1 MFGTTYTG
9 GMTYRSASEINS
21 AMGRVYGHMSL
32 AVIVSM
38 MVSYFVGSSP
48 ELLAFFFTGAMNW
61 VTIFAPLAAI
71 FGVSYVL
78 GNNPSKGVAQLC
90 LHGFAALMGLSFAAI
105 FAIFTMG
112 SIVSAFMGAAILF
125 GVMSGYGY
133 FTKQSLDSVGKF
145 MFVGLIA
152 IIIASIVNMILA
164 SFWPGLVDNG
174 AIASVISAL
183 AIIIFLGLTAYDTQK
198 IREEVSV
205 DTSDVVEIRGAL
217 TLYMDFIN
225 LFINLLQLFGDRK

>member
-38 MVSYFVGSSP
+38 FVSYFVGSSP
-48 ELLAFFFTGAMNW
+48 ELLAFFFTGVMKW
-61 VTIFAPLAAI
+61 IVIFAPLAAI

-90 LHGFAALMGLSFAAI
+90 LHGFAALMGLSFATI
-105 FAIFTMG
+105 FAVFNMG

-125 GVMSGYGY
+125 GVMSAYGY
-133 FTKQSLDSVGKF
+133 FTKKDLSGLGSLL
-145 MFVGLIA
+145 FVGLIA
-152 IIIASIVNMILA
+152 IIIASIVNIFIGSTVMQM
-164 SFWPGLVDNG
+164 
-174 AIASVISAL
+174 VISAL
-183 AIIIFLGLTAYDTQK
+183 AIIIFLGLTAYDTQR
-198 IREEVSV
+198 IREELSV
-205 DTSDVVEIRGAL
+205 ETSDASEVRGAL
-217 TLYMDFIN
+217 SLYMDFIN
-225 LFINLLQLFGDRK
+225 LFINLLQLFGERK